1 MVHQMRVWDG
11 NDRNRADRKQEGT
24 GQDPEQTDKGVE
36 QTMNRKIYPDQG
48 IVDRLNEVMTAQGSD
63 STWAKNLG
71 VQRKTVWAYRHGVS
85 DMPLSFL
92 KKVCGATG
100 VCADWILWGGD
111 DKYA

>member
-1 MVHQMRVWDG
+1 MRT
-11 NDRNRADRKQEGT
+11 KT
-24 GQDPEQTDKGVE
+24 
-36 QTMNRKIYPDQG
+36 YPDQG
-48 IVDRLNEVMTAQGSD
+48 IVDRLNEVMTALGSD

-100 VCADWILWGGD
+100 VRADWILWGGEQKYHGGEQD
-111 DKYA
+111 DRV